1 MTPAIPPDAKRVV
14 LAAVVSCPTCEGS
27 LSVGEPGYTYYG
39 IPEPGSYEACPDCMD
54 DHGIPTGTRT
64 VITDIEVV
72 PVRHWCGE
80 GYNFYSA
87 EEKCE
92 PDQADYWKP
101 VNR

>member
-64 VITDIEVV
+64 VITDIEVEPRYVVVVV
-72 PVRHWCGE
+72 PGGTPETWWR
-80 GYNFYSA
+80 
-87 EEKCE
+87 
-92 PDQADYWKP
+92 PTP
-101 VNR
+101 